1 VQSSA
6 LLVALVVLPAVG
18 AAVLAL
24 VPRLEGRVATT
35 LGATIAVAE
44 LVGAALLAIGYHPN
58 GAVYQDAST
67 QVLAAPFGLFWRAG
81 VDGISL
87 LLIVLTAIV
96 VPIAILGAPE
106 RHRTRASIGWLL
118 LLEAATV
125 GSFASLDVLLFFL
138 FFELTLVPAYF
149 LIAGWG
155 DQRRGAAAAMKF
167 FVYTLVGSAFLFV
180 GILVVAFLHQSQSG
194 GALTFSLTALS
205 STHLSGTTGVL
216 LVLAFTAAFAVK
228 SPLFPFHT
236 WSPDAYSEAPVS
248 GSVVLAALL
257 AKLGTYGI
265 VRFDITLFP
274 HALVTVGPWLFALA
288 IASILYGAVVA
299 CGSSDLKR
307 LLAYSSLAQMGF
319 VVLGIVSLD
328 QAGVSGAVLLMF
340 NHGVVTA
347 ALFLLVGFLANRT
360 GSSLVT
366 GVRGIQGPAPI
377 LAACFTVAMLASI
390 GLPGLNGFVSEFL
403 VLIGFFG
410 AEGWWAVIPTL
421 GVVAAAIYL
430 LWAYQQVFQGEL
442 VTPAGS
448 SISDL
453 DWRERSLLAPLLA
466 IMVVLGVYPKLV
478 LDRIL
483 PSVVHLLA
491 HLHAAG
497 LSTTA
502 IGLR

>member
-6 LLVALVVLPAVG
+6 LLIALVVLPAVG
-18 AAVLAL
+18 AGVLAL
-24 VPRLEGRVATT
+24 VPRLEGRVATMV
-35 LGATIAVAE
+35 GATIAIAE

-58 GAVYQDAST
+58 GAVFQDAST

-81 VDGISL
+81 VDGISV

-118 LLEAATV
+118 LLESATV

-155 DQRRGAAAAMKF
+155 DQRRGPAAAMKF

-180 GILVVAFLHQSQSG
+180 GILVVAFLHQSQAG

-205 STHLSGTTGVL
+205 STHLNGTTGVL

-319 VVLGIVSLD
+319 VVLGIVSLN

-340 NHGVVTA
+340 NHGIVTT
-347 ALFLLVGFLANRT
+347 ALFLLVGFLAKRT
-360 GSSLVT
+360 GLSLVT

-410 AEGWWAVIPTL
+410 AQGWWVVIPTL
-421 GVVAAAIYL
+421 GVIVAAIYL
-430 LWAYQQVFQGEL
+430 LWAYQQVFQGTL
-442 VTPAGS
+442 VTPAGA

-453 DWRERSLLAPLLA
+453 DVRERSVLVPLLA

-497 LSTTA
+497 LTTTSV
-502 IGLR
+502 GLR